1 MQMQSAGTLRSQ
13 ARNAPS
19 AAKRCAV
26 MKEFDPIKDVEDSQ
40 LILDHGEWPNFHD
53 ADARR
58 LFQPLDFYEEKKT

>member
-1 MQMQSAGTLRSQ
+1 
-13 ARNAPS
+13 
-19 AAKRCAV
+19 
-26 MKEFDPIKDVEDSQ
+26 MKKFDPIKDVEDNQ